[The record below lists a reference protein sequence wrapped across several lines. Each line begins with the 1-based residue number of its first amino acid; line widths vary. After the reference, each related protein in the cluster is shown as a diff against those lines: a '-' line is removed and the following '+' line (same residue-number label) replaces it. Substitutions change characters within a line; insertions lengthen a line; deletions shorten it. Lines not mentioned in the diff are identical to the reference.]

1 MLKILVWSWIVSI
14 SKMQKCGRFET
25 CLPQADTSLS
35 TGVWEHLFKRQ
46 TPIEDT
52 MAYKHIQ
59 AKTAC
64 VMVTLSWQRT
74 SGMMTPTTSS
84 LPPSPDQ
91 MAKGTKCS
99 SFLYFS
105 ATLPFSTLLCSP
117 LMLSRV
123 FVSSSLISFIS
134 YFAQGTQ
141 MGKYDAF
148 AKEQHLLFFISKAT
162 YLSSSSSHLRHWNF
176 LPSLSFFTKIFRLRI
191 LPQFCNSIFFSHLK
205 RIEEKC
211 GIPTQFIRNKT
222 EAENQVT
229 EPDRQQ
235 SRLRKKSS

>member
-1 MLKILVWSWIVSI
+1 
-14 SKMQKCGRFET
+14 
-25 CLPQADTSLS
+25 
-35 TGVWEHLFKRQ
+35 
-46 TPIEDT
+46 

-64 VMVTLSWQRT
+64 VWSPVTKNIRDDDFYHLFSA
-74 SGMMTPTTSS
+74 SFSTPNGKRHK
-84 LPPSPDQ
+84 
-91 MAKGTKCS
+91 M
-99 SFLYFS
+99 FRFFYFS
-105 ATLPFSTLLCSP
+105 ATLLFSTLLCSP

-123 FVSSSLISFIS
+123 FVSSPLISFIS

-141 MGKYDAF
+141 MGKYDVL
-148 AKEQHLLFFISKAT
+148 AKEKHLLFLISKAT
-162 YLSSSSSHLRHWNF
+162 YLSSSSSPLPHWNF

-191 LPQFCNSIFFSHLK
+191 LPQFCDSIFFSHLK

-211 GIPTQFIRNKT
+211 GIPTQFVRNKT

-235 SRLRKKSS
+235 NRMRKKVSKKLFQ